1 MGGNAKNGVAKGKK
15 KQLPPATVS
24 SPDIVTRYLFW
35 TDAHGETLAKLWK
48 KVPANIGQLIVS
60 LALFVF
66 GLTVRGEW
74 LLLAAYF
81 AKYLQSGGG
90 ENYKEETDELLDS
103 LSGWIS
109 IRFRGY
115 VPVLIWST
123 IVSYVAYFGIG
134 GFLHWYYY
142 VNRRDKAEEWKCQP
156 NNWLTPA
163 LERHEIMV
171 GSISLVFGSAI
182 SAAFSTYII
191 NGGGGTKVYFQPG
204 DAGYLWLALQG
215 PIIFMWQDYMTY
227 IFHRVYHTPFLY
239 KNFHKLHHTYKQP
252 TAFSVT
258 AIHPVEFVNMQLVL
272 LLPIFIL
279 PVYWVTLVVLF
290 SYIYYHGIV
299 DHSGINFKRHWWQPW
314 QPDCIFHDN
323 HHQYFHVNFGFNME
337 IWDKLHGT
345 MRRKD
350 RIYNEDIYYGYG
362 KKLDDATEEE
372 MKVDREERYSENPL
386 AHSENKNEYLL
397 D

>member
-1 MGGNAKNGVAKGKK
+1 MGRNVKNGSAKGKK
-15 KQLPPATVS
+15 KKPVVAS
-24 SPDIVTRYLFW
+24 STDLFSRYLFW
-35 TDAHGETLAKLWK
+35 TDNHGESLEKLWS
-48 KVPANIGQLIVS
+48 KVPANIGQLIVT
-60 LALFVF
+60 LAMFIF

-81 AKYLQSGGG
+81 AKYLQSGGDA
-90 ENYKEETDELLDS
+90 NYKEETDELLDS
-103 LSGWIS
+103 FSSWIAF
-109 IRFRGY
+109 RFNGFTT
-115 VPVLIWST
+115 VLIWST
-123 IVSYVAYFGIG
+123 IVSYLMYFGIG

-142 VNRRDKAEEWKCQP
+142 INRRDKANEWKCQP

-171 GSISLVFGSAI
+171 GSLSLVFGSTI
-182 SAAFSTYII
+182 SAAFSTYIM
-191 NGGGGTKVYFQPG
+191 NGGPGTKVYFQPG
-204 DAGYLWLALQG
+204 DFGYLWLALQG
-215 PIIFMWQDYMTY
+215 PLIFLYQDYMTY

-272 LLPIFIL
+272 LLPIFIV
-279 PVYWVTLVVLF
+279 PVYWFTLVVLF

-350 RIYNEDIYYGYG
+350 RIYREDIYYGYG
-362 KKLDDATEEE
+362 KKVEEATEEE
-372 MKVDREERYSENPL
+372 MKLDREERHNENPL
-386 AHSENKNEYLL
+386 AHSENKNDYLL